1 MAATRKAALLL
12 LSAFTT
18 SAHAGNPAAVIL
30 LPSDTVLT
38 DAEMQAT
45 ARDLVQPMHAFVS
58 PPTAGTDGA
67 YGIRWFTT
75 EAEITM
81 CGHAT
86 VCAAKAIWASPG
98 YFDEVTDSDSV
109 RFRTKS
115 GALVSARRD
124 GERVE
129 ITFPHAPTVSIA
141 HDSVAGLKIRDVVAK
156 ALGTQ
161 KSGEALEIIYMGHG
175 TGHYAEYG
183 LVHIAET
190 GGFKLEGTQVF
201 TDAFKESPF
210 LINVI
215 TSAGDGRNGES
226 FVSRMFAPNCGAA
239 EDQVCGSAHCLL
251 APYWAQKR
259 GPLVAPSTPMSAR
272 QVSKRGGLLR
282 VSWNQELESVTIRGD
297 VVVWLIKR
305 STGELPDNNL
315 NKLAPQQ
322 GQNDKYCSEIPEHK
336 DTVYRDHRYIQ
347 DEEHATSGE
356 TEARTSELKM
366 LIFPSR
372 RFSGAQIFV
381 ISFSAILL
389 TGVAVTFIMATTA
402 SVIWPTQVNGQS
414 AQSTLSFR
422 PIYLVPLAIFPAAL
436 ATLQLALVIKYNAY
450 APTDNFHADVTGSLW
465 ICLLGYAGMPMLE
478 SIPCFGITLYAG
490 LRVAKIHKMQS
501 TQRSSMGLDLG
512 AGTRTDPFAAP
523 TPALVRMPRREDDA
537 ETDVDGWTKLPEM
550 SPLSSHKN
558 GRSTSSL
565 GTSGQ
570 HAKQSSTAS
579 GGYERH
585 HGKTPSQTSQARFH
599 MPFRPASPQQAVSPI
614 STVVD
619 TVSDNKSTSAFSA
632 FKYPTVMEEDDP
644 FDRDIDDV
652 ENIVA
657 QGQGHKDRS
666 SQMIRLDS
674 TCEPDNILVTLSTI
688 IDIAH
693 GRHVLTPFGTEHIA
707 LILAAWGPFVIFSHS
722 PGVRQKLMFWT

>member
-1 MAATRKAALLL
+1 M
-12 LSAFTT
+12 
-18 SAHAGNPAAVIL
+18 
-30 LPSDTVLT
+30 
-38 DAEMQAT
+38 
-45 ARDLVQPMHAFVS
+45 
-58 PPTAGTDGA
+58 
-67 YGIRWFTT
+67 
-75 EAEITM
+75 
-81 CGHAT
+81 
-86 VCAAKAIWASPG
+86 
-98 YFDEVTDSDSV
+98 
-109 RFRTKS
+109 
-115 GALVSARRD
+115 
-124 GERVE
+124 
-129 ITFPHAPTVSIA
+129 
-141 HDSVAGLKIRDVVAK
+141 
-156 ALGTQ
+156 
-161 KSGEALEIIYMGHG
+161 
-175 TGHYAEYG
+175 
-183 LVHIAET
+183 
-190 GGFKLEGTQVF
+190 
-201 TDAFKESPF
+201 
-210 LINVI
+210 
-215 TSAGDGRNGES
+215 
-226 FVSRMFAPNCGAA
+226 
-239 EDQVCGSAHCLL
+239 
-251 APYWAQKR
+251 
-259 GPLVAPSTPMSAR
+259 
-272 QVSKRGGLLR
+272 
-282 VSWNQELESVTIRGD
+282 
-297 VVVWLIKR
+297 
-305 STGELPDNNL
+305 
-315 NKLAPQQ
+315 
-322 GQNDKYCSEIPEHK
+322 
-336 DTVYRDHRYIQ
+336 RY
-347 DEEHATSGE
+347 
-356 TEARTSELKM
+356 
-366 LIFPSR
+366 
-372 RFSGAQIFV
+372 
-381 ISFSAILL
+381 FSAILL

-422 PIYLVPLAIFPAAL
+422 PIYLIPLAIFPAAL

-565 GTSGQ
+565 GTGGQ

-632 FKYPTVMEEDDP
+632 FKYPTVMEEGDP

-666 SQMIRLDS
+666 SQMIRLDKIS
-674 TCEPDNILVTLSTI
+674 RRSQLTPPQKGIIPLIWRLILFHAVFFFVQILVTLSTI